1 MSQRNPMNERYQT
14 DERKGQT
21 RKSAASAKPKT
32 KAASSVRVQTTTKTP
47 KEKKAARKAQERQD
61 RTTANKYYQPDNP
74 EYKRLRKIWWILLI
88 GAIIATALS
97 FYLRMQAE
105 NNEAL
110 YTASTVILIGGYIA
124 IVCALILDFTK
135 IRKMRKAY
143 QAEMIALEKKNSK
156 KLRRMEE
163 EAAKAAGKEDAEE
176 GGSAKGKKTAKKTA
190 AKTEVTPK
198 KKGIFSFSN
207 LSGAAARASEKN
219 KTAAKEA
226 AQKAAEEKPAEET
239 AESAEKSAE
248 GKTEASKKPVD
259 KKEKS
264 TKQ

>member
-32 KAASSVRVQTTTKTP
+32 KAASSVRVQSTTKTP

-61 RTTANKYYQPDNP
+61 RSTANKYYQPESP

-110 YTASTVILIGGYIA
+110 YTASTVILVAGYIA

-143 QAEMIALEKKNSK
+143 QAEMVALEKKKSKQLK
-156 KLRRMEE
+156 KLEA
-163 EAAKAAGKEDAEE
+163 EAAKAAEKEGGEEE
-176 GGSAKGKKTAKKTA
+176 GSSGKGKKASKKAA
-190 AKTEVTPK
+190 AKTDAAPK
-198 KKGIFSFSN
+198 KKSFLSFSN

-219 KTAAKEA
+219 KAAAREA
-226 AQKAAEEKPAEET
+226 AEKEKAAGEAVEGAEEGP
-239 AESAEKSAE
+239 SSQ
-248 GKTEASKKPVD
+248 ASKNSAD
-259 KKEKS
+259 KKAKG
-264 TKQ
+264 TKK